1 MMVKSEYYFIY
12 HTPNNFDNLVM
23 LSDGENLNGLYFL
36 ESERQ
41 KEKIKEK
48 YINKDLSIFIS
59 VQKWL
64 DMYFSGVN
72 PNFTPQISNYYSSSF
87 QKEVLDIT
95 KEIPYGK
102 TITYGDIASL
112 IAKRRSIK
120 KMSSQAVGNALGAN
134 QICLIFPCQ
143 RVIGKSGKLTGYHGG
158 LKNKENL
165 LIHEQN
171 KDFKN

>member
-1 MMVKSEYYFIY
+1 MMKKSEYYFIY

-23 LSDGENLNGLYFL
+23 LSDGENLNALYFL
-36 ESERQ
+36 ESNKQ
-41 KEKIKEK
+41 KEEIKEK
-48 YINKDLSIFIS
+48 YINKELSIFIS

-72 PNFTPQISNYYSSSF
+72 PNFTPQIGNYYSSLF

-102 TITYGDIASL
+102 TMTYGEIASL
-112 IAKRRSIK
+112 IAKERNIK
-120 KMSSQAVGNALGAN
+120 RMSSQAVGNALGAN
-134 QICLIFPCQ
+134 PICLIIPCH
-143 RVIGKSGKLTGYHGG
+143 RVIGKNGKLTGYHGG

-165 LIHEQN
+165 LILEQN

>member
-1 MMVKSEYYFIY
+1 MIVKSKYYFIY

-36 ESERQ
+36 ESEKQ

-95 KEIPYGK
+95 KEIPYEK
-102 TITYGDIASL
+102 
-112 IAKRRSIK
+112 
-120 KMSSQAVGNALGAN
+120 Q
-134 QICLIFPCQ
+134 
-143 RVIGKSGKLTGYHGG
+143 
-158 LKNKENL
+158 
-165 LIHEQN
+165 
-171 KDFKN
+171 